1 VRRRWASNRPGRQGT
16 ADASADPR
24 SEAAPIEGNR
34 RLSVAAAVASVLAHV
49 ALLGGFGMVHWR
61 RSAAGTGANVV
72 VPSVV
77 QIQRLMESTPLTPK
91 PEMRPLFSSHRT
103 IPLGRKALDIPG
115 AGKIEL
121 SAPVDPTAWL
131 GADDASV
138 GSPSAAEPTGV
149 SFFGQTTAVR
159 KICYVV
165 DCTGS
170 MHGRFGLVRR
180 QLIDSIRRLEPDQFF
195 YIIFFLDGNRLL
207 ETGGGRMV
215 RATPS
220 AKAQAEAFINAAR
233 PSGPTNAVQALLRAM
248 DIRDALNRPPQ
259 LIYFLTDGFDLDE
272 SVGAADFAAQIEQQR
287 RRRAPQTPI
296 HTIGFW
302 TEAGDVAILKRLAEA
317 SGGRFTGVQW

>member
-138 GSPSAAEPTGV
+138 GSLSAAEPTGV

-170 MHGRFGLVRR
+170 
-180 QLIDSIRRLEPDQFF
+180 
-195 YIIFFLDGNRLL
+195 IIFFLDGNRLL

-220 AKAQAEAFINAAR
+220 AKTQAEAFINAAR

-272 SVGAADFAAQIEQQR
+272 SVGAADFASQIEQQR